1 MIDHLDQQKPD
12 KFDNVS
18 EKQPDPRPT
27 NKTPTKPPLRNT
39 ARNRIFQIV
48 GVAVLVLICLLV
60 WKFFGDRSQ
69 NAVSKPRGDVAP
81 VETAV
86 ASQRDVPIQIKSI
99 GNIEPLSTVSIRS
112 QVEGTLQ
119 AVHFQPGDEV
129 KKGDLLFS
137 IDPRPLQSALAQ
149 AQANLVKSMAAVTQG
164 RDIVQKDAATARNL
178 RTIAKRDATLVE
190 QGVISREEYDNAV
203 SAAEAAEAAVRSD
216 ESAVAT
222 LQAAVKAE
230 QANVENARVQLS
242 YTSIRSPIQG
252 KTGNLAI
259 TAGNLIP
266 ANNQTPLV
274 TITQTNPIYVTFAVP
289 EPDLMRIRQYA
300 EKEGFKTEAI
310 IPGDESNHANGRL
323 SLVDNTVD
331 VTTGTVRLKATFDN
345 NDRRLYPG
353 QFVNV
358 VLTLGTQDSAT
369 VVPSQAVQIGQDSSY
384 VYVVKQDMTAE
395 VRNVKTGTVLDNM
408 TVIEDGLKPG
418 EQVVTDGQ
426 LRLVPG
432 IRVQIS
438 GQSGNRVNR
447 ASGGSNG
454 SGNGGGG
461 SNAGTAGANNG
472 TTGGG
477 KPISNQ
483 AVNQ

>member
-1 MIDHLDQQKPD
+1 MTDHLDQEKPD
-12 KFDNVS
+12 EVV
-18 EKQPDPRPT
+18 ETQPIPPPPSS
-27 NKTPTKPPLRNT
+27 KPISKPPLGKR

-48 GVAVLVLICLLV
+48 GVAVLVLICVLV
-60 WKFFGDRSQ
+60 WRFFGDRSQ
-69 NAVSKPRGDVAP
+69 NAVSKPRGEVAP

-86 ASQRDVPIQIKSI
+86 ATQRDVPIQIKSI

-119 AVHFQPGDEV
+119 SVHFQPGDEV

-178 RTIAKRDATLVE
+178 RLIAKRDATLVE
-190 QGVISREEYDNAV
+190 EGVISREEYDNAA

-216 ESAVAT
+216 ESSVAT
-222 LQAAVKAE
+222 LQAGVKAE

-242 YTSIRSPIQG
+242 YTNIRSPIQG

-259 TAGNLIP
+259 TAGNLVP
-266 ANNQTPLV
+266 ADNQTPLV
-274 TITQTNPIYVTFAVP
+274 TITQTNPIYVTFTVP

-310 IPGDESNHANGRL
+310 IPGDEGNRANGRL

-331 VTTGTVRLKATFDN
+331 VTTGTVRLKAIFDN

-358 VLTLGTQDSAT
+358 VLTLGTQQSAT
-369 VVPSQAVQIGQDSSY
+369 VVPSQAVQIGQHSAF

-395 VRNVKTGTVLDNM
+395 VRNVKTGTALDNM
-408 TVIEDGLKPG
+408 TVIDQGLNPG
-418 EQVVTDGQ
+418 EQIVTDGQ

-438 GQSGNRVNR
+438 RQGSGNRGTR
-447 ASGGSNG
+447 SGGANGVSNG
-454 SGNGGGG
+454 GAGNDTAAPEPKNGAAGGNGKP
-461 SNAGTAGANNG
+461 AAN
-472 TTGGG
+472 
-477 KPISNQ
+477 P
-483 AVNQ
+483 AVSQ